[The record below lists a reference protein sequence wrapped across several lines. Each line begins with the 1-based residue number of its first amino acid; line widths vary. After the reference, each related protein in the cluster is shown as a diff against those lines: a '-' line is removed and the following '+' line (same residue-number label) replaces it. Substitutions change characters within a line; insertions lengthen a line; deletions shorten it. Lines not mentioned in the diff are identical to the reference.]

1 MPVLRVN
8 QQRGDAPHRYRIEI
22 TATDIPN
29 FAPLQFSRD
38 IAFQLTP
45 QDGERIRWYLE
56 DYLQFDED
64 PAPQIA
70 RGVETFMAECGD
82 GLFRSL
88 FEGAHQGIQLWATIE
103 PHLSATRVEIT
114 TGISDPN
121 IRVISAPV

>member
-1 MPVLRVN
+1 MADFMPVLRIN
-8 QQRGDAPHRYRIEI
+8 QHHGDAPHRYRIEI

-38 IAFQLTP
+38 IEFVLSP

-70 RGVETFMAECGD
+70 TAIEALMADRGEA
-82 GLFRSL
+82 LFRGI
-88 FEGAHQGIQLWATIE
+88 FESSHQGIQLWTQVE
-103 PHLSATRVEIT
+103 PHLSFMRIEVT
-114 TGISDPN
+114 TGI
-121 IRVISAPV
+121 